1 MSHLTLPL
9 DRAAAGMRLAV
20 DLRDDSGAIL
30 LAAGSELSGALLN
43 ALGRRGI
50 ERVVVI
56 DESALNAEDGEA
68 RREAIR
74 TRLAHLFRR
83 AGGSEADRLLFEA
96 LLAYRL
102 EQLR

>member
-1 MSHLTLPL
+1 MSHRSLPL
-9 DRAAAGMRLAV
+9 GQAAAGMRLAM
-20 DLRDDSGAIL
+20 DLRDGSGATL

-56 DESALNAEDGEA
+56 DESAMAGEDREA
-68 RREAIR
+68 RSEAIR

-96 LLAYRL
+96 LLDYRL
-102 EQLR
+102 EQLG

>member
-9 DRAAAGMRLAV
+9 DQAEAGMRLAV
-20 DLRDDSGAIL
+20 DLRDGSGAIL
-30 LAAGSELSGALLN
+30 LAAGSELSGALLT

-50 ERVVVI
+50 KRVVVVN
-56 DESALNAEDGEA
+56 ESALAGEDREA
-68 RREAIR
+68 RSEAIR

-83 AGGSEADRLLFEA
+83 AGGSEADRMLFEA
-96 LLAYRL
+96 LLDYRL